1 MVLPLLF
8 SATLAVAGSLAAWN
22 AVKVAAGLAC
32 AIVALAAWPVRAA
45 MRRYGRG
52 LRDARVRP

>member
-8 SATLAVAGSLAAWN
+8 SAALTVAGSVAAWN
-22 AVKVAAGLAC
+22 AVKAVVAFAC
-32 AIVALAAWPVRAA
+32 TAVAPAAWLLRAA
-45 MRRYGRG
+45 LRRYGRG